1 MLAGQAWAG
10 GVQLAA
16 AGCWLQA
23 LAAANGKPGAV
34 LPSPPYSQSNLRDN
48 CEEGEEGNC
57 KVVVS

>member
-1 MLAGQAWAG
+1 MGWWGAAG
-10 GVQLAA
+10 GSRLLATSSR
-16 AGCWLQA
+16 GS
-23 LAAANGKPGAV
+23 NGKPGAV